1 MIITKLCTGIKTVL
15 KNFSRKRQPF
25 KFIAPLCKQVNLF
38 IMSKF
43 KKVQNLS
50 LLLFCFI
57 SLVSCSIDDN
67 GGNPATN
74 TIAELV
80 ANTPNLSM
88 LQSALERAGMESALQ
103 GSVSITLMAPTNT
116 AFTVFL
122 ANANFASIDEI
133 PVPVL
138 EQLLLNHVLGARVD
152 ESILRA
158 VGRNYTETRAEG
170 PVADSNLAL
179 FFDATGATIIFNGHS
194 EVEEADIAATNGVI
208 HIVDEVINL
217 PTIATFI
224 QSNDA
229 FDQLTLALTTATP
242 GTNFMTTLS
251 SSTKIT
257 LFAPPDLAFDDL
269 LDSNPDWTTVNDI
282 EEGELTSILE
292 HHLLNG
298 ALPSSDISNND
309 TATTLEGDMITFST
323 ADGGID
329 ITDGSG
335 NANITVVVADIMAIN
350 GVLHATDK
358 VLQPDT
364 SN

>member
-1 MIITKLCTGIKTVL
+1 
-15 KNFSRKRQPF
+15 
-25 KFIAPLCKQVNLF
+25 
-38 IMSKF
+38 MSKF
-43 KKVQNLS
+43 KKVQNLT
-50 LLLFCFI
+50 LLLFGFI
-57 SLVSCSIDDN
+57 SLVSCSVDDN
-67 GGNPATN
+67 GANPATN

-80 ANTPNLSM
+80 ANNPNLSM
-88 LQSALERAGMESALQ
+88 LQSALERADMDSGLQTSAPL
-103 GSVSITLMAPTNT
+103 TLMAPTNA

-122 ANANFASIDEI
+122 ANANFAGIEDI

-158 VGRNYTETRAEG
+158 VGKNYTETRAEG

-179 FFDATGATIIFNGHS
+179 FFDATGANIIFNGHS
-194 EVEEADIAATNGVI
+194 EVDEADIAATNGII
-208 HIVDEVINL
+208 HIVDEVLDL
-217 PTIATFI
+217 PTIATFV

-229 FDQLTLALTTATP
+229 FEQLTLALTTATP

-251 SSTKIT
+251 GSTKYT
-257 LFAPPDLAFDDL
+257 LFAPPNVAFDEF
-269 LDSNPDWTTVNDI
+269 LDSNPAWTTVSDI

-292 HHLLNG
+292 HHLLTG
-298 ALPSSDISNND
+298 AVPSSDISNND
-309 TATTLEGDMITFST
+309 TATTLEGDMLIFST
-323 ADGGID
+323 ADGELN

-350 GVLHATDK
+350 GVLHATEK